1 MGALEGRT
9 AVVTGA
15 GAGIGAACARELAAR
30 GAAVVVADID
40 SAAAESVAQDI
51 VSRGQLASAVTADVR
66 DPQHME
72 DLVAQTVSTYG
83 SLNIAVNNAGIS
95 AEQLPIADLTPELW
109 RKTLDVNLDGV
120 FYSMRAEIPAMVQG
134 GGGCI
139 INMGSILSSIAWPNA
154 AAYTTSK
161 HAVLGMTR
169 SAALD
174 YAEAGVR
181 VNAVGPGFVSTDL
194 VRNALPDEVYQAL
207 AAMHPIGRMAAP
219 EDVAKLVAFLASDDA
234 ANITGAYLVS
244 DGGFSIR

>member
-1 MGALEGRT
+1 MGNLDGRV
-9 AVVTGA
+9 AIVTGA

-30 GAAVVVADID
+30 GATVVVSDID
-40 SAAAESVAQDI
+40 TPAAERVAAEI
-51 VSRGQLASAVTADVR
+51 VAAGGTATAATTDVR
-66 DPQHME
+66 DP
-72 DLVAQTVSTYG
+72 DALTALVDRTVATYG
-83 SLNIAVNNAGIS
+83 GLDIAVNNAGIS
-95 AEQLPIADLTPELW
+95 AEQLPIAELTPELW
-109 RKTLDVNLDGV
+109 RKTLDINLDGV
-120 FYSMRAEIPAMVQG
+120 FFSMRAEIPAMVARG
-134 GGGCI
+134 GGSI

-174 YAEAGVR
+174 YAAARVR

-194 VRNALPDEVYQAL
+194 VRNALPPEVFDEL
-207 AAMHPIGRMAAP
+207 AGMHPIGRMAAP

-234 ANITGAYLVS
+234 ANITGGYQVT